1 MNPATPEMHSTVTF
15 ATNDIAANIISDGQ
29 QLQPRAVTDLISID
43 AIILLGLVQ
52 CKGTTREKAEVFAR
66 IVAPEMQPSILVNDE
81 DIRTALYFMI
91 SIATIFEEMTRDMIE
106 APTLSVDWQVYWDKV
121 IKYAPTYEGMI
132 EDF

>member
-1 MNPATPEMHSTVTF
+1 
-15 ATNDIAANIISDGQ
+15 
-29 QLQPRAVTDLISID
+29 
-43 AIILLGLVQ
+43 
-52 CKGTTREKAEVFAR
+52 
-66 IVAPEMQPSILVNDE
+66 MQPSILVNDE